1 MAEVRVLFPD
11 RISPDTVQ
19 CCTTLQRE
27 ARRGR
32 LTGLAF
38 IGFVEGHGFIANAA
52 GDALQDPALSIFLLR
67 TLDAKLAA
75 QIKGETL

>member
-1 MAEVRVLFPD
+1 MADIRVLFPD
-11 RISPDTVQ
+11 RISTDTVQ

-38 IGFVEGHGFIANAA
+38 IGYVEQHGFVANAA
-52 GDALQDPALSIFLLR
+52 GDAYRDPALSLFLLR

-75 QIKGETL
+75 FLKNGNL